1 MGYTLESRQ
10 MFSDASVSATA
21 IAARKPAP
29 PAPMMA
35 ISEVITSIRQFP
47 ATQLID
53 PFDPSE
59 HSLAQ
64 PSAADIDLRQL
75 RTAQPIGVKAATG
88 SFARSRQMP
97 CTLSGRT

>member
-1 MGYTLESRQ
+1 

-29 PAPMMA
+29 PAPMMT
-35 ISEVITSIRQFP
+35 ISEVITSMRQFP

-59 HSLAQ
+59 RSLAQ

-75 RTAQPIGVKAATG
+75 RTAQTVGVKAATG
-88 SFARSRQMP
+88 VFRTMTPDAMP
-97 CTLSGRT
+97 LSGRT

>member
-10 MFSDASVSATA
+10 TFSDASVSANA

-35 ISEVITSIRQFP
+35 ISEVITSMRQCL

-53 PFDPSE
+53 PFDPSA

-64 PSAADIDLRQL
+64 PSAADIDLHQL
-75 RTAQPIGVKAATG
+75 RTVQPVGARFRTITPDAMP
-88 SFARSRQMP
+88 SFREN
-97 CTLSGRT
+97 LI